1 MRYHEVQKFLGQG
14 NKSLPG
20 VMVLGIHHIQQEYLS
35 YHVQVRHFSQA
46 FGSFELVPSRLCQMV
61 VALLSRV

>member
-1 MRYHEVQKFLGQG
+1 MRYHEIQKLLGQG

-20 VMVLGIHHIQQEYLS
+20 VMVLGNHHIQQEYLS

-46 FGSFELVPSRLCQMV
+46 FGPF
-61 VALLSRV
+61 